1 MEAHALLKE
10 LAVVGKDDLVGSIA
24 VTAYH
29 IAGVGIV
36 VHPVEVADVGVVAAD
51 QF

>member
-1 MEAHALLKE
+1 METHTF
-10 LAVVGKDDLVGSIA
+10 GKKLSVIGENDLVGGIA

-36 VHPVEVADVGVVAAD
+36 VHPVQVADVGVVAAH
-51 QF
+51 QL